1 MRIFFNNS
9 FIVLFI
15 LVIGIFLDIPQSK
28 LIEFINENNLVVIDE
43 SKPDAVT
50 LDETVKVIRVIDGDT
65 IEIEG
70 GKKVRYIG
78 IDTPESKHPSKPV
91 QCFSAEATKKNKE
104 LVEGKEVRL
113 ETDVSET
120 DRYGRLLR
128 YVYVGDDFI
137 NNLLV
142 SEGFAQSSAYPPDIK
157 HQSIFDESQRLAR
170 ENSKGLWG
178 DICN

>member
-1 MRIFFNNS
+1 MKKTLNNS
-9 FIVLFI
+9 FIILFI
-15 LVIGIFLDIPQSK
+15 IVIGIFLDIPQSQ
-28 LIEFINENNLVVIDE
+28 LIKFINENNLVVIDE

-50 LDETVKVIRVIDGDT
+50 LVETVKVTRVIDGDT

-113 ETDVSET
+113 EKDVSET

-137 NNLLV
+137 NNILV

-157 HQSIFDESQRLAR
+157 HQSVFDESQRQAIQ
-170 ENSKGLWG
+170 NSKGLWG